1 MGAAGGFAIG
11 VMRHPF
17 AGPFPNGNADMAV
30 DVTQSISIS
39 NGKIIIPG
47 QLIHEVGT
55 SVQPTSDTSEPGVVI
70 QLLS

>member
-11 VMRHPF
+11 VMRHPY
-17 AGPFPNGNADMAV
+17 AGPFPNRNTDMAV

-39 NGKIIIPG
+39 DGKIIIPG
-47 QLIHEVGT
+47 QLIHKVGT
-55 SVQPTSDTSEPGVVI
+55 SAQPTSDTSEPGVVI